1 MKAIKFFAIAILF
14 SGVSVMASAQNT
26 ATQDATASAKIV
38 APITLVKSTD
48 LRFGTI
54 ATGSTPGT
62 VQVGATEGAQASASG
77 GATMVASSLAST
89 GPAVFTITGESDQT
103 FKLNVKTGDVITLS
117 NDSDA
122 SKTMAVTLNIPDFKV
137 TGTNNTLTGGTRSLI
152 IGGSLAVGANQV
164 SGAYSKEFE
173 VTVAYE

>member
-26 ATQDATASAKIV
+26 ATQSAIASAKIV

-54 ATGSTPGT
+54 ARSSASGT
-62 VQVGATEGAQASASG
+62 VSVAPTVGAQASASD

-89 GPAVFTITGESDQT
+89 GPAVFTITGESDQK
-103 FKLNVKTGDVITLS
+103 FSLNVKTGDVIELS
-117 NDSDA
+117 NGSE
-122 SKTMAVTLNIPDFKV
+122 TMDVTLDIPEFTETK
-137 TGTNNTLTGGTRSLI
+137 NTLTGGTRSLI
-152 IGGSLAVGANQV
+152 IGGSLAVGDNQA
-164 SGAYSKEFE
+164 SGAYSKTFD

>member
-26 ATQDATASAKIV
+26 ATQSATASAKIV
-38 APITLVKSTD
+38 APITLTKTND

-54 ATGSTPGT
+54 ATSSASGT
-62 VQVGATEGAQASASG
+62 VSVAATVGAQATASD
-77 GATMVASSLAST
+77 GATMVASSLANT
-89 GPAVFTITGESDQT
+89 GPAVFTITGESDQK
-103 FKLNVKTGDVITLS
+103 FSLNVKTDDVITLS
-117 NDSDA
+117 NG
-122 SKTMAVTLNIPDFKV
+122 SKTMDVTLSIPGF
-137 TGTNNTLTGGTRSLI
+137 TATANTLTGGTRTLY

-164 SGAYSKEFE
+164 SGAYSKEFD

>member
-26 ATQDATASAKIV
+26 ATQSATASAKIV
-38 APITLVKSTD
+38 APITLTKTND

-54 ATGSTPGT
+54 ATSSASGT
-62 VQVGATEGAQASASG
+62 VSVAATVGAQASASG
-77 GATMVASSLAST
+77 GATMVASSLDET

-103 FKLNVKTGDVITLS
+103 FSLNVKTDDVIKLS
-117 NDSDA
+117 NGA
-122 SKTMAVTLNIPDFKV
+122 ETMDVTLNIPSFSKA
-137 TGTNNTLTGGTRSLI
+137 NNALTGGTKTLI
-152 IGGSLAVGANQV
+152 IGGSLAVGANQA
-164 SGAYSKEFE
+164 SGAYTKTFD

>member
-26 ATQDATASAKIV
+26 ATQSATASAKIV
-38 APITLVKSTD
+38 APITLTKTTD

-54 ATGSTPGT
+54 ATS
-62 VQVGATEGAQASASG
+62 SASG
-77 GATMVASSLAST
+77 TVLVEPTAGATATASDGATMVASSLANT
-89 GPAVFTITGESDQT
+89 GPAVFTITGESDQK
-103 FKLNVKTGDVITLS
+103 FSLNVKTGDVITLS
-117 NDSDA
+117 NSNG
-122 SKTMAVTLNIPDFKV
+122 SKTMDVTLAIPDFTETK
-137 TGTNNTLTGGTRSLI
+137 NTLTGGTRSLI

-164 SGAYSKEFE
+164 SGAYSKTFD